1 MKTEKR
7 DNASSQNIMQ
17 VFQNANNTIAESSN
31 IDEMITAYDKVIK
44 FCAENSDCRNK
55 KSTKRDVLLYWAY
68 NNIANS
74 YRKKIM
80 PEIALK
86 YYEKA
91 LDVAVSD
98 KQKTM
103 ALEAILEAIAQEN
116 LRVSEKC
123 RKILKITK
131 QLSSIYRKN
140 DDIYDLKRILE
151 LSAKTRDLL
160 KKAGE

>member
-17 VFQNANNTIAESSN
+17 VFQNANNIIAESAS

-44 FCAENSDCRNK
+44 FCAENSGCRNQ
-55 KSTKRDVLLYWAY
+55 KST
-68 NNIANS
+68 
-74 YRKKIM
+74 
-80 PEIALK
+80 K

-91 LDVAVSD
+91 LNVAVSD
-98 KQKTM
+98 KQKSM
-103 ALEAILEAIAQEN
+103 AMESMLDVVAQEN

-123 RKILKITK
+123 HKILKITK
-131 QLSSIYRKN
+131 HLIKIYRKN
-140 DDIYDLKRILE
+140 EDVYDLKRISE
-151 LSAKTRDLL
+151 LSLKTKELL

>member
-17 VFQNANNTIAESSN
+17 VFQNANNIIAESAS

-44 FCAENSDCRNK
+44 FCAENSACRNQR
-55 KSTKRDVLLYWAY
+55 STKRDVLLYWAY

-74 YRKKIM
+74 YRKKTM
-80 PEIALK
+80 PEVAFK

-91 LDVAVSD
+91 LNVAVSD
-98 KQKTM
+98 KQKSM
-103 ALEAILEAIAQEN
+103 AMESMLDVVAQEN

-123 RKILKITK
+123 HKILKITK
-131 QLSSIYRKN
+131 NLIKIYRKN
-140 DDIYDLKRILE
+140 EDVYDLKRISE
-151 LSAKTRDLL
+151 LSLKTKELL